1 MVGNVLS
8 LTLAV
13 YVDADNPVTI
23 DEAPDATISTWVK
36 GDCHCTVYGGVP
48 PIKDKFII
56 PLLVLLQSPVID
68 K

>member
-1 MVGNVLS
+1 MGNVLS

-23 DEAPDATISTWVK
+23 DEAPDATISTCVN

-48 PIKDKFII
+48 PTKDKFII